1 MRRYDIYISPAALF
15 HYGVKGMKWGVRRS
29 RKELQAARKLLA
41 ETEDSDIINLKTST
55 GLVIRRVTKHE
66 IDRAKER
73 GVTKENIVDA
83 LTNPLFVRQIK
94 YDNENRPSQRYIG
107 RAAVANVNPEDGS
120 LITVWKTSSQ
130 LRRKYERMGK

>member
-1 MRRYDIYISPAALF
+1 MRRYDVYISPVVLF

-73 GVTKENIVDA
+73 GVSKENIVDA
-83 LTNPLFVRQIK
+83 LTNPLCVRQIK

-107 RAAVANVNPEDGS
+107 RVAVANVNPEDGS